1 MYDVI
6 IRGGSIV
13 DGTGAPAMYGDIAV
27 LDGKI
32 AAIGALKGCLAHR
45 TIEADGALVTP
56 GFIDLHSH
64 YDGQFIWDDRL
75 DPSFSHGV
83 TTTIAGNCG
92 VGFAPAR
99 VEHRRELMDFMTG
112 VEDSPGIVLD
122 EGLDWSWKSFPD
134 YLDRVAANRFT
145 MDVAMHI
152 PHAPVRV
159 HVMGDRALRHEEAT
173 REDIEAMAGIVSE
186 GMAAGAMG
194 FSTGR
199 IVEHRSANGNYV
211 PGTFS
216 SEAELVA
223 LGKAMAVG
231 GRGVFQ
237 VAPRGEIGSL
247 FLENGSDGRAARL
260 AEHRLLENVAR
271 ASGRP
276 VNYGLLEVATD
287 PDDANIMIAESEK
300 AIAAGTRIYPM
311 ISPRG
316 AGLLYML
323 DGHHLFLMRPSYR
336 EVAHLPLAE
345 RLVALRDPTRRAA
358 ILREQDVEG
367 TSADDKMLITL
378 FQYIKAQ
385 NAESYVLTSPLDFE
399 PGPEQQLRALSS
411 RSGKSCEEYLYDH
424 YTAGDGSNFN
434 VNLVMNYVH
443 GNLDSTRNFLM
454 NPNILSGLADGGA
467 HLKTICDAAMPTF
480 QLAYWTRDR
489 MRGERVP
496 LELMVHKLTGHS
508 AWLYDLHDRGTL
520 AVGKR
525 ADINVIDYERL
536 TLPLPRMVHDLP
548 SGGARIVQGSRG
560 YLATLV
566 AGVPTRLDDED
577 TGGRPGRLVR
587 ATEISR

>member
-1 MYDVI
+1 MYDI
-6 IRGGSIV
+6 IICGGTII
-13 DGTGAPAMYGDIAV
+13 DGSGAPAYTGDVAIV
-27 LDGKI
+27 DDRI
-32 AAIGALKGCLAHR
+32 AAIGNLNGAAARR
-45 TIEADGALVTP
+45 TINADGAIVTP
-56 GFIDLHSH
+56 GFVDLHSH
-64 YDGQFIWDDRL
+64 YDGQFVWDDRM

-92 VGFAPAR
+92 VGFAP
-99 VEHRRELMDFMTG
+99 VHEEHRRELMDFMTG
-112 VEDSPGIVLD
+112 VEDIPGIVLD
-122 EGLDWSWKSFPD
+122 EGLDWKWKSFPD
-134 YLDRVAANRFT
+134 FLDRLAGNHYT
-145 MDVAMHI
+145 MDVGLHV

-159 HVMGDRALRHEEAT
+159 HVMGERALRHEEAT
-173 REDIEAMAGIVSE
+173 AEDIEAMSALVSE
-186 GMAAGAMG
+186 AMAAGAFG

-211 PGTFS
+211 PGTFA

-223 LGKAMAVG
+223 LGKAMGAG

-247 FLENGSDGRAARL
+247 FVEDGSNGRAARL

-271 ASGRP
+271 ISGRP

-287 PDDANIMIAESEK
+287 PEDADVMIAESER
-300 AIAAGTRIYPM
+300 AIAAGTQIYPM

-323 DGHHLFLMRPSYR
+323 DGHHVFLMRPSYR

-345 RLVALRDPTRRAA
+345 RLVALREPSRREA
-358 ILREQDVEG
+358 ILNEQDVEG
-367 TSADDKMLITL
+367 ETAQDKMIMTL
-378 FQYIKAQ
+378 FQYIKTQ
-385 NAESYVLTSPLDFE
+385 NAESFILTSPLDFE
-399 PGPEQQLRALSS
+399 PGPEQRLGVLAAK
-411 RSGKSCEEYLYDH
+411 SGKSCEDYLYDH
-424 YTAGDGSNFN
+424 YISGDGSNFN

-454 NPNILSGLADGGA
+454 NPNVLSGLADGGA

-489 MRGERVP
+489 VRGDRVP
-496 LELMVHKLTGHS
+496 LELMVYKLTKHS
-508 AWLYDLHDRGTL
+508 ADLYGLRDRGVIE
-520 AVGKR
+520 VGKR
-525 ADINVIDYERL
+525 ADINVIDYQRL

-548 SGGARIVQGSRG
+548 SGGARIVQAAHG

-566 AGVPTRLDDED
+566 SGTTTRINDED
-577 TGGRPGRLVR
+577 TGARPGRLVR
-587 ATEISR
+587 ATEIA